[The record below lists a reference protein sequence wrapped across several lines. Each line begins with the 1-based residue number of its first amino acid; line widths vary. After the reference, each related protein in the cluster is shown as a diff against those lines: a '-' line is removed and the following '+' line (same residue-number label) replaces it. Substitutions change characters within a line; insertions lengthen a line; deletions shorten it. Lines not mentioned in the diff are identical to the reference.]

1 MTHRTHPISTSAV
14 PRRSAA
20 SGFTLIE
27 MIVVTL
33 LLLIAMIGLLAV
45 FDASARINKNETDV
59 ADAQG
64 AVRYGIYQMTR
75 AIRMAGTGGLFV
87 TQAVL
92 NHNDKELP
100 GIAPNSASYD
110 NASGV
115 TVTDTNTKVWAVRNG
130 TDMIEV
136 RGVLFSPLIAFDE
149 STGCKPCIGTQ
160 QLNALPII
168 GDAMIGQHLNNDP
181 TNRPQFAAID
191 AYTASA
197 SAAHPMLV
205 IVQDGKNE
213 WHACGDLGP
222 PIGLQRYPQAPYN
235 VGTIGIHTDLVS
247 SNTFGN
253 VDFGGTLGPRF
264 NIELPSLSPGR
275 DAVEIDTVRRAGIL
289 DDVVYFVTT
298 DPDTDPTGL
307 HPFLAQG
314 IRRGNA
320 FEVTR
325 LADDVEDMQVAY
337 GVDGDGDNAVTR
349 LTGGGC
355 AISPDDPDPNFS
367 TTAGCD
373 EWFPNAVGE
382 AALDDAEFQQQDPF
396 NPSHLGVPLAIHCP
410 RLHAVM
416 ISLLAK
422 ARDSDPTYKG
432 PAAQGYKIMNS
443 TAVPITPGKFRRRVQ
458 TLKINLRNFAFQG

>member
-1 MTHRTHPISTSAV
+1 MTTYSLHRR
-14 PRRSAA
+14 PRRSSTKS

-33 LLLIAMIGLLAV
+33 LLSIAMLGLLAV

-64 AVRYGIYQMTR
+64 SVRYGIYQMTR
-75 AIRMAGTGGLFV
+75 SIRMAGVGGLYV
-87 TQAVL
+87 TQAIL
-92 NHNDKELP
+92 NHNDAALP
-100 GIAPNSASYD
+100 GILPVGASYD
-110 NASGV
+110 NVSGV
-115 TVTDTNTKVWAVRNG
+115 TVTDINGTAWAVRAG

-136 RGVLFSPLIAFDE
+136 RGVLNSPLIGFDQA
-149 STGCKPCIGTQ
+149 SGCAPCVGSQT
-160 QLNALPII
+160 LNALPII
-168 GDAMIGQHLNNDP
+168 GNATIGEHLNES
-181 TNRPQFAAID
+181 TTLRPQFEAID
-191 AYTASA
+191 AYTQTATTNN
-197 SAAHPMLV
+197 PFLV

-213 WHACGDLGP
+213 LHACGDSGP
-222 PIGLQRYPQAPYN
+222 PVGLQRYPQPPYN
-235 VGTIGIHTDLVS
+235 VGVITSPTNLAGGG
-247 SNTFGN
+247 NTFGN
-253 VDFGGTLGPRF
+253 VDFGNSIGTRF
-264 NIELPSLSPGR
+264 NIELPSLTPG
-275 DAVEIDTVRRAGIL
+275 ATANPISVLKRAGIL
-289 DDVVYFVTT
+289 DDIVYFITT
-298 DPDTDPTGL
+298 DPNLDPQGI

-314 IRRGNA
+314 YRRGNA
-320 FEVTR
+320 FDVSR

-337 GVDGDGDNAVTR
+337 GIDGNGDSAVTR

-355 AISPDDPDPNFS
+355 APTPDDSDPNFS

-382 AALDDAEFQQQDPF
+382 GAPLDADFQQQDPF
-396 NPSHLGVPLAIHCP
+396 NPSHSGVPLAIHCP

-443 TAVPITPGKFRRRVQ
+443 TATPITPGFYRRRVQ
-458 TLKINLRNFAFQG
+458 TLKINLRNYSFQG